1 MSDSDEDPLEDS
13 NEDFLICRACEGST
27 WELIVTDMTNV
38 SFQVQKLRCHG
49 CGEEIVA
56 LSIIN

>member
-1 MSDSDEDPLEDS
+1 VSDSGEDPLEDI

-27 WELIVTDMTNV
+27 WELIVADMTDV

>member
-1 MSDSDEDPLEDS
+1 MSDSDEGPPED
-13 NEDFLICRACEGST
+13 NDEDFLVCRACESSA
-27 WELIVTDMTNV
+27 WELIVTDMTDV